1 MSETTTGIRPKSTS
15 RRMLWTGRVLSFLP
29 AAMLLLD
36 AAMKFVKPAP
46 VIEGTVRLGFSE
58 SVITPLG
65 IVLLI
70 CVILYLIDRTSVLG
84 AILLTGYLG
93 GAVCTHVRFWEG
105 WFPVVFPVIFGAIL
119 WLGLYL
125 RDERIRALVPVK
137 S

>member
-1 MSETTTGIRPKSTS
+1 MSETTAAIPPKPTS
-15 RRMLWTGRVLSFLP
+15 RGMLWTGRVMSFLP

-36 AAMKFVKPAP
+36 AVMKFVKPAP
-46 VIEGTVRLGFSE
+46 VVKGTVRLGFSE

-65 IVLLI
+65 VVLLV

-93 GAVCTHVRFWEG
+93 GAVCIHVRYWEG
-105 WFPVVFPVIFGAIL
+105 WFPVFFPVIFGAVL

-125 RDERIRALVPVK
+125 RDARIRALVPIK